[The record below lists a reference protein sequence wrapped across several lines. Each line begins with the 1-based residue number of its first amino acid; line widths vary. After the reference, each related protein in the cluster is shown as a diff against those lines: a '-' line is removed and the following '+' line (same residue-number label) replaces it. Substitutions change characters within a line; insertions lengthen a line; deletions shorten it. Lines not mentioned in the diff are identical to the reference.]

1 MDTGSQLIV
10 LPERMKETL
19 GIKETNRVEVA
30 MANGS
35 LCEAEVGRIEFQ
47 IRCFR
52 KAIGEAMFVS
62 EYFEIL
68 IGYIALE
75 SSNAAV
81 DVLGHRLVPVKYFDM
96 RKNKHSSVSGQQ

>member
-1 MDTGSQLIV
+1 
-10 LPERMKETL
+10 
-19 GIKETNRVEVA
+19 
-30 MANGS
+30 
-35 LCEAEVGRIEFQ
+35 
-47 IRCFR
+47 
-52 KAIGEAMFVS
+52 MFVDSKS